1 MTSQISITRALA
13 EIKVLDKRIENGVNH
28 ELIGFK
34 IGDKF
39 QNRVAEDVFRTEAKA
54 AVQQFGDL
62 LHRRE
67 ILKSK
72 VVQSNAVTKV
82 TIAGMEY
89 TVAEAIERKSRIP
102 VLHKAFTAMLNRALV
117 NANHIVK
124 VRAQAEDKL
133 QALLTTHYGKDA
145 KTTGDDYDNVARPFW
160 KSNEPSA
167 VDPIGLEA
175 YARAELEKLQ
185 EFTTEVDFSLS
196 EVNAK
201 TTIEV

>member
-1 MTSQISITRALA
+1 MVTKISITRALA
-13 EIKVLDKRIENGVNH
+13 EIKVLDKRIEAGVNH

-39 QNRVAEDVFRTEAKA
+39 QNRTPEETFRTDAKA

-62 LHRRE
+62 VSRRE

-82 TIAGMEY
+82 TIAGVEY
-89 TVAEAIERKSRIP
+89 TVAEAIERKARVP
-102 VLHKAFTAMLNRALV
+102 VLRKVFSDMLNRALI

-145 KTTGDDYDNVARPFW
+145 KTSGDDYDNVARPFW
-160 KSNEPSA
+160 KSNEPTT

-175 YARAELEKLQ
+175 YSRAELEKLQ
-185 EFTTEVDFSLS
+185 AFETEVDFSLS